1 MAKDHQGSTDAKTS
15 TRRNL
20 YAAGG
25 TDRPRWATVRDVAE
39 MLSITPRTVYRMIE
53 SGALPGVKFGEG
65 RRQNIRIPVEAL
77 DDWMM
82 QRENE
87 AREITKTY
95 GSKARLG

>member
-1 MAKDHQGSTDAKTS
+1 MIE
-15 TRRNL
+15 
-20 YAAGG
+20 GG
-25 TDRPRWATVRDVAE
+25 T
-39 MLSITPRTVYRMIE
+39 
-53 SGALPGVKFGEG
+53 LPGVKFGKG

-77 DDWMM
+77 NDWMM